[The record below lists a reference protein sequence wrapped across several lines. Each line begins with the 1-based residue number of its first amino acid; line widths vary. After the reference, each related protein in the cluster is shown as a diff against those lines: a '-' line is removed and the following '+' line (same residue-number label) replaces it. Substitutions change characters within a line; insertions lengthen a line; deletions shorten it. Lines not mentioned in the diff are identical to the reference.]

1 MNEHNNSILQNV
13 QVRERTLLK
22 NVYLWMSAGLGLTAL
37 VAYLVASSPTLL
49 YALMG
54 NALGM
59 ILVIVGQFALV
70 FYLSSRLDRRSQA
83 SAIGSFL
90 AYSTLNGVMLSSILI
105 VYTGAMVSKA
115 FVVSALM
122 FASMSLYAMTTD
134 RDLNR
139 IGAYA
144 GMGLWG
150 LIIAMVLNMLFKS
163 SAIDYLISVVGVVLF
178 LGLTAWDTKKIVQM
192 NQSYGTN
199 LDEETFTK
207 LSIIG
212 ALTLYLDFINLFL
225 FVLRIFGGRE
235 LPEFRTLWGSPRL
248 FFSASQL
255 ISSISTRQLR
265 VPPPPGS
272 GHRLRR
278 PSMLVVGCTISTA
291 E

>member
-54 NALGM
+54 NALGL

-70 FYLSSRLDRRSQA
+70 FYLSSRLDRMSQA

-90 AYSTLNGVMLSSILI
+90 GYSTLNGVMLSSILI

-212 ALTLYLDFINLFL
+212 ALTLYLDAINLFL
-225 FVLRIFGGRE
+225 YVLRIFGR
-235 LPEFRTLWGSPRL
+235 
-248 FFSASQL
+248 
-255 ISSISTRQLR
+255 SSNNR
-265 VPPPPGS
+265 
-272 GHRLRR
+272 
-278 PSMLVVGCTISTA
+278 
-291 E
+291 

>member
-1 MNEHNNSILQNV
+1 MNQQNNSILQNV
-13 QVRERTLLK
+13 QARERTILK

-70 FYLSSRLDRRSQA
+70 FYLSSRLDRMSQA

-212 ALTLYLDFINLFL
+212 ALTLYLDAINLFL
-225 FVLRIFGGRE
+225 YVLRIFGR
-235 LPEFRTLWGSPRL
+235 
-248 FFSASQL
+248 
-255 ISSISTRQLR
+255 SSNNR
-265 VPPPPGS
+265 
-272 GHRLRR
+272 
-278 PSMLVVGCTISTA
+278 
-291 E
+291 